1 MQMTDTAVQ
10 DADRALKERHRTMW
24 AWGDYPRLASDFI
37 SDLGP
42 VAVEAAG
49 ITARHRVLD
58 VAAGAG
64 NASLPA
70 AATGATVV
78 ASDLTPELLAA
89 GRREAERRGLS
100 VEWVE
105 ADVESLPF
113 PDGDFDAVVSVVGAM
128 FAPHHQLTAD
138 EILRV
143 CRPGGMVTMINW
155 SRQGLIGQLF
165 ATMAPYAPPPPP
177 GAQPPALW
185 GDEGHVRELFG
196 DRVRDLRFE
205 HRSVA
210 YPPMFRAAAD
220 LRDYYKANYGPTI
233 AAYRALAD
241 DAART
246 AELDRDFADL
256 FARNDHRAP
265 GAATGAWTAE
275 YLIVTARKN

>member
-1 MQMTDTAVQ
+1 M
-10 DADRALKERHRTMW
+10 
-24 AWGDYPRLASDFI
+24 
-37 SDLGP
+37 
-42 VAVEAAG
+42 
-49 ITARHRVLD
+49 
-58 VAAGAG
+58 
-64 NASLPA
+64 
-70 AATGATVV
+70 

-113 PDGDFDAVVSVVGAM
+113 PDADFDVVVSVVGAM

-143 CRPGGMVTMINW
+143 CRPGGTVTMINW

-185 GDEGHVRELFG
+185 GEEGHVRELFG

-205 HRSVA
+205 HRGVA

-220 LRDYYKANYGPTI
+220 LRDYYKAYYGPTI
-233 AAYRALAD
+233 VGLSGAGRRRRPDRGAGPRLRGPLRAQ
-241 DAART
+241 RPPCPGSRHRR
-246 AELDRDFADL
+246 LDRGVP
-256 FARNDHRAP
+256 HRHRP
-265 GAATGAWTAE
+265 EELAE
-275 YLIVTARKN
+275 GESP